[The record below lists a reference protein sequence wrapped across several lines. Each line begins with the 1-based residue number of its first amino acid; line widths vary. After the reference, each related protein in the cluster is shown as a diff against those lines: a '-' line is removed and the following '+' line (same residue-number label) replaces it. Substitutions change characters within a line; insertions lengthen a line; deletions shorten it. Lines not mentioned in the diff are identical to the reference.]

1 MKPKKILSV
10 LMAAGLAFTAVG
22 CSSSSN
28 STTQNSNQ
36 PADYVAG
43 VSIR

>member
-1 MKPKKILSV
+1 MKPKKLLSV

-28 STTQNSNQ
+28 SS
-36 PADYVAG
+36 
-43 VSIR
+43 